1 MVYEI
6 VWSREA
12 ASRFDQILTYLK
24 MEWSRKEVK
33 EFADAVNK
41 TLETIANYPFLFR
54 ISESNINR
62 EALITRHNLLIY
74 KVENEK
80 IVLLTLWDNRMN
92 PKKRKL

>member
-12 ASRFDQILTYLK
+12 ATRLYQILTYLK

-33 EFADAVNK
+33 EFVGAVNK
-41 TLETIANYPFLFR
+41 TLETIANHPFLFR
-54 ISESNINR
+54 ISESSINR
-62 EALITRHNLLIY
+62 EALITKHNLLIY
-74 KVENEK
+74 KVEDEK

-92 PKKRKL
+92 PKKRKF